1 MSISAIHAGY
11 TAAMP
16 MHQTRPAAE
25 GTRAEEKAESRAH
38 ETSEEDSKVAGTST
52 ANGGVDVYA

>member
-1 MSISAIHAGY
+1 
-11 TAAMP
+11 MP